1 MERRDAIDVLA
12 RHRGGAVSIATM
24 QSVRHWHDAGQADE
38 LSLDA
43 TGCMGSASSIGLGL
57 AMGRPDRKVLVL
69 DGDGSLLM
77 QLGTLVTIA
86 AVAPRNLYH
95 FVFVNGL
102 YESTGN
108 QPIPGQGMV
117 DFCGIATSAG
127 YPAVHRFDDLAAL
140 DDALPGILAAPG
152 PALIELAIDRDDTG
166 PRWPRVPMAGQIQA
180 LRAALGG
187 ES

>member
-1 MERRDAIDVLA
+1 MRRRDVIGVIA
-12 RHRGGAVSIATM
+12 RHRQGVVSVATM
-24 QSVRHWHDAGQADE
+24 QSVHQWHDAGQADE
-38 LSLDA
+38 LNLDA

-86 AVAPRNLYH
+86 GIAPPNLYH

-108 QPIPGQGMV
+108 QPIPNQGVV
-117 DFCGIATSAG
+117 DFCGIATSSG
-127 YPAVHRFDDLAAL
+127 YPAVHRFDDLRAL
-140 DDALPGILAAPG
+140 DDALSSILDAPG
-152 PALIELAIDRDDTG
+152 PTLIELAIDRDDTG

-180 LRAALGG
+180 LRAALAG
-187 ES
+187 EG

>member
-1 MERRDAIDVLA
+1 MRRRDVIDLLA

-24 QSVRHWHDAGQADE
+24 QTVHHWHDAGQADD
-38 LSLDA
+38 LNLDA

-86 AVAPRNLYH
+86 SIAPRNLYH

-108 QPIPGQGMV
+108 QPIPGQGVV
-117 DFCGIATSAG
+117 DFCGIARSSG
-127 YPAVHRFDDLAAL
+127 YPAAHRFDDLGTL
-140 DDALPGILAAPG
+140 DDALPHILDAPG
-152 PALIELAIDRDDTG
+152 PTLIELVIDRDDSG

-180 LRAALGG
+180 LRAALAG
-187 ES
+187 EG